1 LRIAQGVAAGYPSS
15 EGGHLDSVR
24 SMLFFFL
31 PVQFSSVQFSSVQFP
46 LPKRRCKRGDRIS
59 RLEILEPKPGYRV
72 VQDSSIV
79 CTITPG
85 DGVKMLSGERPVPV
99 PE

>member
-1 LRIAQGVAAGYPSS
+1 MRIAQGIAAGYPSS
-15 EGGHLDSVR
+15 EGGLLDSVR
-24 SMLFFFL
+24 SMLFFA
-31 PVQFSSVQFSSVQFP
+31 SSVLFP
-46 LPKRRCKRGDRIS
+46 PRPKSRCKRGGRIS

-85 DGVKMLSGERPVPV
+85 DGVKMLSGERPGPVPV